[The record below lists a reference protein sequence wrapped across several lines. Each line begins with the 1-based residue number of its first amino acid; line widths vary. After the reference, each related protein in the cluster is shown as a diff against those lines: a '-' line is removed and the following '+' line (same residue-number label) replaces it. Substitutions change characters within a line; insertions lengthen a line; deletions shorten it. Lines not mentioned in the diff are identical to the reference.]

1 MWKPKQVRKIKI
13 PVNVY
18 LLMLFKEMVFQ
29 FNFALSFWT
38 YIIAMLR
45 IFPRNDDGS
54 SVIWIYLRIHL
65 VEIGAELKLSLCSL
79 YKCRRWWW
87 WPFSVQHHHHRQVAR
102 HPSIYASQLLLYRG
116 ILVLLLGPSAG
127 LNDVNRNAIS
137 MTGHYSYCSSGR
149 VSEDA
154 QDKRHWK
161 SKLHR
166 LHCHPRRPQAVAL
179 QSYRVC

>member
-1 MWKPKQVRKIKI
+1 
-13 PVNVY
+13 
-18 LLMLFKEMVFQ
+18 MVFQ
-29 FNFALSFWT
+29 FNFTPSFWT
-38 YIIAMLR
+38 YISYALHCNATNVR
-45 IFPRNDDGS
+45 IFPRNDGS
-54 SVIWIYLRIHL
+54 SVTWIYLRIHL

-102 HPSIYASQLLLYRG
+102 HPSIYASQLPLYRG

-137 MTGHYSYCSSGR
+137 MTGHYSYCSGR

-166 LHCHPRRPQAVAL
+166 LHCHPRRPQAVPVAL
-179 QSYRVC
+179 QLYRVC